1 MLKLLLKALGG
12 VWKYIALGGTVVLAI
27 LTFGASQKRKGR
39 KAEKALQ
46 ERLDNEKASNIRKR
60 VDGVKPVPKRNLKYR
75 DSEGDL

>member
-1 MLKLLLKALGG
+1 MKLIIKLLGG
-12 VWKYIALGGTVVLAI
+12 AWGYVAAGGAVLLAI

-46 ERLDNEKASNIRKR
+46 ERLDNEQASNIRKR

-75 DSEGDL
+75 DS